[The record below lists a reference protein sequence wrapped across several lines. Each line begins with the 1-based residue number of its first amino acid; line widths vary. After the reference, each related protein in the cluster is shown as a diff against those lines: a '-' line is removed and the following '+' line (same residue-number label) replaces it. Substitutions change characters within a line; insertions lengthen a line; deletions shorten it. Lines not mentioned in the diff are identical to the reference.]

1 MFNLNQVKV
10 EYPLPIPEELA
21 EEMENPPD
29 WKEALFQFSE
39 NQSLSENFFSTFS
52 IESDGQIYEEK
63 MDFKVIEGDSLET
76 FPVGIEKKEYTGE
89 LILHGVH
96 LEDKYDFVISFK
108 TLFWKGDLKEIEL
121 LEWEKNKNT
130 ERVESQERAREQ
142 LSEEVAAKKKWWYK
156 PLWYVS
162 FVIRFFLV
170 LFARIL
176 GFFLKIVSD
185 IEARLAR

>member
-21 EEMENPPD
+21 EEMKNPPN
-29 WKEALFQFSE
+29 WGETMFQFTE
-39 NQSLSENFFSTFS
+39 NQSLSENLFSTFS

-63 MDFKVIEGDSLET
+63 MDFKVEEDSLET
-76 FPVGIEKKEYTGE
+76 FSVGIEKKEYTGE
-89 LILHGVH
+89 LIFHGVH
-96 LEDKYDFVISFK
+96 LEDKYDFVMSFK

-130 ERVESQERAREQ
+130 DRVKFQERTRKM
-142 LSEEVAAKKKWWYK
+142 LSEEVATKKKWWYK

-170 LFARIL
+170 LSARAL
-176 GFFLKIVSD
+176 GFFLRIVSK
-185 IEARLAR
+185 IENRLP